1 MCWIRYTPIATSVYV
16 ALGETAFRTATWL
29 WPAAAHGGKQ
39 PQRVGGE
46 RRLAGESEARAGGKA
61 EGGSAL
67 LRQDKLD
74 MVGMAD
80 ERTHRVAVAG
90 KVLVRAFKI
99 EQVFEERRFRAAPGT
114 PAGDVQDV
122 ERIVR

>member
-29 WPAAAHGGKQ
+29 WPAAAMAASSRSASAASDGW
-39 PQRVGGE
+39 RVN
-46 RRLAGESEARAGGKA
+46 RKRVRAARP

-99 EQVFEERRFRAAPGT
+99 EQVFEERRFRAAPGA